1 MTVQFTDIRGAIY
14 HLLKG
19 LENSKDSV
27 KPCINKIVKD
37 YTIKLKASENEQI
50 VLEYTYSKSKLTISG
65 SYEVK
70 NRYGNVV
77 STWKL
82 VALYLFCK
90 SFLCATY
97 IGNI

>member
-1 MTVQFTDIRGAIY
+1 MNIEFDLSTSTKRYKKGKIKILTVQFTDIRGAIY

-50 VLEYTYSKSKLTISG
+50 VLEYAYSKSKLTISG

-77 STWKL
+77 ST
-82 VALYLFCK
+82 
-90 SFLCATY
+90 
-97 IGNI
+97 